1 MRRTEQV
8 QGLRLMKF
16 EEVYGRT
23 HRGGLSQAE
32 AAEVLGV
39 SERTF
44 RRWRDR
50 YEAEGADGLYDRRL
64 GRLSARRAPVDEV
77 ARVLELFDTRYWDF
91 TAKHFHEK
99 LVADHGF
106 KRSYNWLRLSLQA
119 HGRRRAAPRR
129 GAHRRKRPRRALPG
143 MMLHQDGSSHEWVP
157 GRWWDLIVTMDDA
170 TSDIYSAFF
179 VAEEGT
185 MSSFQGVSEAIRAK
199 GLFCSLYAD
208 RASHY
213 WNTPEAG
220 GKVDK
225 DTPTQVGRALAQ
237 LGIELI
243 PAYSPEARGRSE
255 RMFGTLQKRLPQ
267 ELRLAGITDMVE
279 ANRFLKEVFLPQHN
293 ARFATP
299 AEDRGTAFVPFTG
312 ALDDILCIHE
322 ERTVS
327 NDNTVRY
334 KRLALQI
341 PAGRHR
347 RHYVKARVR
356 VHEYPDGTMAVFYH
370 RAECLTHVGDS
381 QAVRSLTQCG
391 EPMRFAMAAPIDL
404 RNDFDSVSLRRLAK
418 RTRDATQSRRLLA
431 LAEVYDGGSRTDAS
445 RIGGVGLQI
454 IRDWVLRFNAR
465 GPDGLVDGKSPGAP
479 SKLNADHRRAL
490 AEVVEAGPVPAVD
503 GVVRWRRKDLARW
516 LLETFAISLD
526 ETTVGREL
534 KALGFAKISARPRH
548 YAQNELAVEAFKK
561 NFPAE
566 LAKIRARLPKGV
578 EIELWWQDEARIG
591 QKNKLTRRWAR
602 RGTRPRAPR
611 DQRTEW
617 AYIFGAICPAK
628 GKGAGLVM
636 PWCDTDAM
644 AAHLIEISAAVD
656 PGAHAVLI
664 VDQAGWHLTPKLAIP
679 DNITVLALPP
689 RSPELNPVENV
700 WQFMRDNWL
709 SNRIFKSYED
719 IVALCCQAWNN
730 LIDQPWKIMS
740 LGMRKWAHG
749 F

>member
-64 GRLSARRAPVDEV
+64 GRFSARRAPVDEV

-185 MSSFQGVSEAIRAK
+185 MSSFQGVSEAIWAK

-279 ANRFLKEVFLPQHN
+279 ANRFFKEVFLPQHN

-356 VHEYPDGTMAVFYH
+356 VHEYPDGTMAVFHGPRCLARYH
-370 RAECLTHVGDS
+370 ADGQPIDS
-381 QAVRSLTQCG
+381 QTR
-391 EPMRFAMAAPIDL
+391 EAA
-404 RNDFDSVSLRRLAK
+404 
-418 RTRDATQSRRLLA
+418 
-431 LAEVYDGGSRTDAS
+431 
-445 RIGGVGLQI
+445 
-454 IRDWVLRFNAR
+454 
-465 GPDGLVDGKSPGAP
+465 
-479 SKLNADHRRAL
+479 
-490 AEVVEAGPVPAVD
+490 
-503 GVVRWRRKDLARW
+503 
-516 LLETFAISLD
+516 
-526 ETTVGREL
+526 
-534 KALGFAKISARPRH
+534 
-548 YAQNELAVEAFKK
+548 
-561 NFPAE
+561 
-566 LAKIRARLPKGV
+566 
-578 EIELWWQDEARIG
+578 
-591 QKNKLTRRWAR
+591 
-602 RGTRPRAPR
+602 
-611 DQRTEW
+611 
-617 AYIFGAICPAK
+617 
-628 GKGAGLVM
+628 
-636 PWCDTDAM
+636 
-644 AAHLIEISAAVD
+644 
-656 PGAHAVLI
+656 
-664 VDQAGWHLTPKLAIP
+664 
-679 DNITVLALPP
+679 
-689 RSPELNPVENV
+689 
-700 WQFMRDNWL
+700 
-709 SNRIFKSYED
+709 
-719 IVALCCQAWNN
+719 
-730 LIDQPWKIMS
+730 
-740 LGMRKWAHG
+740 
-749 F
+749 

>member
-185 MSSFQGVSEAIRAK
+185 MSSFQGVSEAIWAK

-243 PAYSPEARGRSE
+243 PAYSPEARGALGAHVRHLAE
-255 RMFGTLQKRLPQ
+255 APAPGTQARRHHRHGRGQPLPQ
-267 ELRLAGITDMVE
+267 GGLPATTQRPLRDPG
-279 ANRFLKEVFLPQHN
+279 
-293 ARFATP
+293 
-299 AEDRGTAFVPFTG
+299 
-312 ALDDILCIHE
+312 
-322 ERTVS
+322 
-327 NDNTVRY
+327 
-334 KRLALQI
+334 
-341 PAGRHR
+341 
-347 RHYVKARVR
+347 
-356 VHEYPDGTMAVFYH
+356 
-370 RAECLTHVGDS
+370 
-381 QAVRSLTQCG
+381 
-391 EPMRFAMAAPIDL
+391 
-404 RNDFDSVSLRRLAK
+404 
-418 RTRDATQSRRLLA
+418 
-431 LAEVYDGGSRTDAS
+431 
-445 RIGGVGLQI
+445 
-454 IRDWVLRFNAR
+454 R
-465 GPDGLVDGKSPGAP
+465 GPGHRLRP
-479 SKLNADHRRAL
+479 LHRRARRH
-490 AEVVEAGPVPAVD
+490 PVHP
-503 GVVRWRRKDLARW
+503 
-516 LLETFAISLD
+516 
-526 ETTVGREL
+526 
-534 KALGFAKISARPRH
+534 
-548 YAQNELAVEAFKK
+548 
-561 NFPAE
+561 
-566 LAKIRARLPKGV
+566 
-578 EIELWWQDEARIG
+578 
-591 QKNKLTRRWAR
+591 
-602 RGTRPRAPR
+602 RGTHRLKRQHGALQGKRPV
-611 DQRTEW
+611 
-617 AYIFGAICPAK
+617 CPA
-628 GKGAGLVM
+628 
-636 PWCDTDAM
+636 
-644 AAHLIEISAAVD
+644 
-656 PGAHAVLI
+656 
-664 VDQAGWHLTPKLAIP
+664 
-679 DNITVLALPP
+679 
-689 RSPELNPVENV
+689 
-700 WQFMRDNWL
+700 
-709 SNRIFKSYED
+709 
-719 IVALCCQAWNN
+719 
-730 LIDQPWKIMS
+730 
-740 LGMRKWAHG
+740 
-749 F
+749 